1 MPVPSSP
8 LPSALTCPPRH
19 AGAPGAA
26 RGLDVAAAHFGTE
39 GRAGVLDLGLAP
51 LASEAKGAGA
61 EEAGGQGRGRA
72 GGARKGGKQGLAAA
86 PVLAEL
92 GILAGVRKLA
102 RLSQEARGTPG
113 QGRREENSSSGP
125 SASSLPPLP
134 SFVSHHPL
142 HLLPFSFLL
151 TSPCP
156 QLPFSHSHEVH
167 SLAGPLPLRWAQAGA
182 SVGTGSWETPT
193 LQP

>member
-1 MPVPSSP
+1 M
-8 LPSALTCPPRH
+8 LALLTCPPRH

-102 RLSQEARGTPG
+102 RLSQEARGT
-113 QGRREENSSSGP
+113 
-125 SASSLPPLP
+125 
-134 SFVSHHPL
+134 
-142 HLLPFSFLL
+142 
-151 TSPCP
+151 
-156 QLPFSHSHEVH
+156 
-167 SLAGPLPLRWAQAGA
+167 LAGPLPLRWAQAGA

-193 LQP
+193 LQPSRLDDRPTQQEQQRRQQQ